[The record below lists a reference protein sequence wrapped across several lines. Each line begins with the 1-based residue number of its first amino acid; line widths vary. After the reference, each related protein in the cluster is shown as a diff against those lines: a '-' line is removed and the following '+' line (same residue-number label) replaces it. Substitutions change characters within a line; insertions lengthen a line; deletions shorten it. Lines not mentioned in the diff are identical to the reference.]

1 MSRRFGNACPRIDC
15 CCIIMINA
23 SCYNHTCNTDRYG
36 QQLQI
41 ELMAACL
48 ASPPWTRRGVPC
60 VPRACPRV
68 RRLFWRTSGERLSWG
83 RTAHARHASTGLL
96 KVEEQWEQQRCSV
109 FEVPE
114 GQANGEQGQAD
125 VKYTPVANDVT
136 EKFFTF

>member
-1 MSRRFGNACPRIDC
+1 MPPAITTHVIRTGTASSCKSSSWRRALRPRP
-15 CCIIMINA
+15 
-23 SCYNHTCNTDRYG
+23 G
-36 QQLQI
+36 PV
-41 ELMAACL
+41 EACL
-48 ASPPWTRRGVPC
+48 ACAVRPPEYDVSSGE
-60 VPRACPRV
+60 
-68 RRLFWRTSGERLSWG
+68 RLENVSSGERLSWG